1 MRFLLSTF
9 TAVSFLVLASCAT
22 EAEPACI
29 DNGDCGE
36 GQACLLET
44 CQDVQCLSSS
54 ECGIR
59 EDCDDETYVC
69 RAGCLES
76 DDCQAGEECNAGTNT
91 CEVYGCRDTDL
102 DCSIGETCS
111 QATGECITDDRGH
124 CDRCEPDMWG
134 DPSGTCRSA
143 DAFCLG
149 WEGEPDS
156 FCLLQCEAPTDCPRG
171 YECVDTGQDFDFD
184 GRSDAICSAYCPL
197 LYENGWK

>member
-9 TAVSFLVLASCAT
+9 TAVSFLVLSSCGSEVT
-22 EAEPACI
+22 PACV

-44 CQDVQCLSSS
+44 CQEVQCLASS

-59 EDCDDETYVC
+59 EYCDDETFVC

-91 CEVYGCRDTDL
+91 CELYGCRDTDL

-111 QATGECITDDRGH
+111 QATGECIRDPRGH
-124 CDRCEPDMWG
+124 CDQCEPDAWG
-134 DPSGTCRSA
+134 DPAGTCRDSG
-143 DAFCLG
+143 AFCLYLD
-149 WEGEPDS
+149 ESPDT
-156 FCLLQCEAPTDCPRG
+156 FCLQDCNTATDCPRG
-171 YECVDTGQDFDFD
+171 YECIDTGQDFDYD
-184 GRSDAICSAYCPL
+184 GRSDSICYAYCPL
-197 LYENGWK
+197 LYDNGWK